1 MPIMP
6 AKTAQGK
13 KDNFYMHF
21 CQVPLNLAEDF
32 LKYTLCNMP
41 YWLLR
46 YSTMTQE
53 A

>member
-6 AKTAQGK
+6 TKTAQGK